1 MGRNCNQKY
10 ELDKNCVFFQ
20 LVPEASVVSGSE
32 DSTPSPI
39 SGTFQYDADYNDV
52 DDGNDDDDDHND
64 NNNDDEDDDY
74 DDNDNDDD
82 YDDNDNDDD
91 YDDNNSDDDDDYCSG
106 HSNLS
111 APLGSPAPANPPQRS
126 QISQI

>member
-1 MGRNCNQKY
+1 MSLGRNCNQKC
-10 ELDKNCVFFQ
+10 EIDKNCVFFQ

-39 SGTFQYDADYNDV
+39 SGTFQYGADYNDV
-52 DDGNDDDDDHND
+52 DDGNDDDADHND

-82 YDDNDNDDD
+82 YGDND